1 MIRIVCVWRV
11 SSIKSSKVPSVATGK
26 YPDGGRL
33 TTSITKLV
41 FLYTPEGHNNKVKE
55 HLLVTFGFKLSFQIN
70 QYCSLLLGAFSFNAF
85 AENLVLLRNQ
95 SFDLHFRC
103 LMVELLIANTLLTLS
118 LPVFVYLCLCLQS
131 QMWRTDKGMPKY
143 PDRECQA
150 QQPPLCSR
158 LLFSARDLS
167 CKMSKNLSRS
177 GVESLRF

>member
-85 AENLVLLRNQ
+85 TENLVLLRNQ

-131 QMWRTDKGMPKY
+131 QMCRQDKTRQGY
-143 PDRECQA
+143 A
-150 QQPPLCSR
+150 QVSRRRVSTPAAATLLEPPLPS
-158 LLFSARDLS
+158 
-167 CKMSKNLSRS
+167 S
-177 GVESLRF
+177 GLG